1 MAELRTD
8 NRPSRLDRMETLGG
22 PSGEV
27 IRPGGKKPPV
37 LGAESSPP
45 KAAVPEDVQRW
56 TARRRMSLVLSI
68 LKGEI
73 SEEDGA
79 RRHGLSVAEVVDW
92 KERVLQAAHN
102 ALRSRPRDADAVKD
116 DLIRRLRQ
124 KIGELVVDVDVLKE
138 ALQLARSGHDTDP
151 DLD

>member
-1 MAELRTD
+1 MAELSTESGPPRM
-8 NRPSRLDRMETLGG
+8 DRMETLGP
-22 PSGEV
+22 PSGELV
-27 IRPGGKKPPV
+27 RPRGKKTPAPA
-37 LGAESSPP
+37 AESSPP

-56 TARRRMSLVLSI
+56 TARRRMTLVLSI

-92 KERVLQAAHN
+92 KDRVLQAAHN
-102 ALRSRPRDADAVKD
+102 ALRSRPRDADAIKD
-116 DLIRRLRQ
+116 DHIRRLRQ

-138 ALQLARSGHDTDP
+138 ALQVARSSHDSDS
-151 DLD
+151 DFD